1 MKFPSEL
8 FGSVWHTTS
17 LERYSMIVG
26 DGCIKA
32 NPDIP
37 DSERWGTKLG
47 EKYFP
52 FVRSLGGISVF
63 DFRDFDAGATDWATF
78 VPCRTEWQSAV
89 WIEVDISKLGD
100 SFKSAQSIRQL
111 WHQMGST
118 RKFITQIEGAV
129 IGSIPT
135 LAFKQVLV
143 YDTQKSSFSTLA

>member
-1 MKFPSEL
+1 MEFPSEL

-37 DSERWGTKLG
+37 DSERWGTNLG
-47 EKYFP
+47 EKHFP

-63 DFRDFDAGATDWATF
+63 DFRDFDADSTDWATF

-100 SFKSAQSIRQL
+100 SFKSAQSIREL
-111 WHQMGST
+111 WHEVNST

-129 IGSIPT
+129 IGSIPI